1 MSASRND
8 FCSHKQGLV
17 MTPQELVRKLSFT
30 KQSLL
35 GVSSFSII
43 EASDAKA
50 LIMVSFNSITT
61 AQIFLVNITQQFPEL
76 VAVLGNS
83 DLRLGNLMISS
94 VSSAP
99 GRCHFSVTPVIQ

>member
-1 MSASRND
+1 
-8 FCSHKQGLV
+8 

-35 GVSSFSII
+35 GVSSFSIL

-50 LIMVSFNSITT
+50 LILVSFNSITT
-61 AQIFLVNITQQFPEL
+61 AQIFLANITQQFPEL
-76 VAVLGNS
+76 VASLGHGE
-83 DLRLGNLMISS
+83 LRLGSLLVSS

-99 GRCHFSVTPVIQ
+99 GRCHFSVTYLIQ